1 MEIKW
6 NEQGLVPAIVQ
17 DAVTKEVLMMAY
29 MNEESFN
36 KTVETGQT
44 WFYSRSRKELWHKGE
59 TSGNTQEVIDI
70 SLDCDSDTVL
80 VTVIPEGP
88 ACHTGEVS
96 CFYNSVKK
104 FKDVPNRMMLFEE
117 FDKIVERKNN
127 PVEGSYTNYLFR
139 EGVDK
144 ICKKIGEESTET
156 VIGAKNNSKE
166 EVVYEASDL
175 LYHLNVLLV
184 NQGITLDDLM
194 IEIENRYK

>member
-6 NEQGLVPAIVQ
+6 NEKGLVPAIVQ

-44 WFYSRSRKELWHKGE
+44 WFYSRSREELWHKGE
-59 TSGNTQEVIDI
+59 TSGNTQEVVEV
-70 SLDCDSDTVL
+70 SLDCDNDTVL
-80 VTVIPEGP
+80 IKVIPAGP
-88 ACHTGEVS
+88 ACHTGERT
-96 CFYNSVKK
+96 CFYNPVKK
-104 FKDVPNRMMLFEE
+104 FKEVPNRMMLFEE
-117 FDKIVERKNN
+117 FDKIVDRKEN

-166 EVVYEASDL
+166 EVIYEASDL

-194 IEIENRYK
+194 VEIENRYK

>member
-6 NEQGLVPAIVQ
+6 NEKGLVPAIVQ
-17 DAVTKEVLMMAY
+17 DAVTREVLMMAY

-59 TSGNTQEVIDI
+59 TSGNTQEVVDI
-70 SLDCDSDTVL
+70 SLDCDNDTVL
-80 VTVIPEGP
+80 IKVIPAGP
-88 ACHTGEVS
+88 ACHTGERT
-96 CFYNSVKK
+96 CFYNPVKK

-117 FDKIVERKNN
+117 FDKIVDRKEN

-166 EVVYEASDL
+166 EVIYEASDL

-194 IEIENRYK
+194 VEIENRYK